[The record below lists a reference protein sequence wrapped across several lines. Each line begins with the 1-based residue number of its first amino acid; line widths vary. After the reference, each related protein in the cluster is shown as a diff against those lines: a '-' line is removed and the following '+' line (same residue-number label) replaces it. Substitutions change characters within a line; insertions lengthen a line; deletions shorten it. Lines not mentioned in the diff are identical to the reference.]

1 MELNLIR
8 SMLEDRLIQV
18 ENGIRQCRMMLDDLE
33 KEVVVLKMDCRQQQ
47 CCDSEANLLSLVEDP
62 AKVRIIQKA
71 MKKGLLA
78 MTPSGH
84 LHGLM
89 RSKTLL
95 AYFIGRLWSGDEVKN
110 DAVTHEPIWVLR
122 SSFPTKLVEDLF
134 EEKGLRDLRK
144 QRRNMPLPQGH
155 ELIDSLF

>member
-1 MELNLIR
+1 MGLNLIR

-33 KEVVVLKMDCRQQQ
+33 KEVVVLKMACRQQ
-47 CCDSEANLLSLVEDP
+47 CGDSEANLLSLVGDP
-62 AKVRIIQKA
+62 DKVRIIQKA
-71 MKKGLLA
+71 MEKGLLA

>member
-1 MELNLIR
+1 
-8 SMLEDRLIQV
+8 MLEDRLIQV

-47 CCDSEANLLSLVEDP
+47 CCDSEANLLSLVGDP
-62 AKVRIIQKA
+62 DKVRIIQKA
-71 MKKGLLA
+71 MEKGLLA
-78 MTPSGH
+78 MTPLGH

-122 SSFPTKLVEDLF
+122 SSFPTKLVEELF
-134 EEKGLRDLRK
+134 GEKGLRDLRK

-155 ELIDSLF
+155 ELIDALF

>member
-1 MELNLIR
+1 
-8 SMLEDRLIQV
+8 MLEDRLIQV

-33 KEVVVLKMDCRQQQ
+33 KEVMVLKIACRQQ
-47 CCDSEANLLSLVEDP
+47 CGDSEANLLSLVGDP
-62 AKVRIIQKA
+62 DKVRIIQKA
-71 MKKGLLA
+71 MEKDLLA

-122 SSFPTKLVEDLF
+122 SSFPTKLVEDLS

>member
-1 MELNLIR
+1 
-8 SMLEDRLIQV
+8 MLEDRLIQV
-18 ENGIRQCRMMLDDLE
+18 ENGIRQCRMILDDLE
-33 KEVVVLKMDCRQQQ
+33 KEVVVLKMACWQQ
-47 CCDSEANLLSLVEDP
+47 CGDSEANLLSLVGDP
-62 AKVRIIQKA
+62 DKVRIIQKA
-71 MKKGLLA
+71 MEKGLLA

>member
-1 MELNLIR
+1 
-8 SMLEDRLIQV
+8 MLEDRLIQV

-33 KEVVVLKMDCRQQQ
+33 KEVVVLKMACRQQ
-47 CCDSEANLLSLVEDP
+47 CGDSEANLLSLVGDP
-62 AKVRIIQKA
+62 DKVRIIQKT
-71 MKKGLLA
+71 MEKGLLA
-78 MTPSGH
+78 MTPSGP

>member
-1 MELNLIR
+1 
-8 SMLEDRLIQV
+8 MLEDRLIQV
-18 ENGIRQCRMMLDDLE
+18 ENGIRQCRMMLDDL
-33 KEVVVLKMDCRQQQ
+33 
-47 CCDSEANLLSLVEDP
+47 
-62 AKVRIIQKA
+62 
-71 MKKGLLA
+71 
-78 MTPSGH
+78 
-84 LHGLM
+84 
-89 RSKTLL
+89 
-95 AYFIGRLWSGDEVKN
+95 

>member
-1 MELNLIR
+1 
-8 SMLEDRLIQV
+8 MLEDRLIQV

-33 KEVVVLKMDCRQQQ
+33 KEVVVLKMACRQQ
-47 CCDSEANLLSLVEDP
+47 CGDSEANLLSLVGDP
-62 AKVRIIQKA
+62 DKVRIIQKA
-71 MKKGLLA
+71 MEKGLLT

>member
-1 MELNLIR
+1 
-8 SMLEDRLIQV
+8 MLEDRLIQV

-33 KEVVVLKMDCRQQQ
+33 KEVVVLKMACWQQQ
-47 CCDSEANLLSLVEDP
+47 CGDSKANLLSFVGDP
-62 AKVRIIQKA
+62 DKVRIIQKA

>member
-1 MELNLIR
+1 MW
-8 SMLEDRLIQV
+8 EDRLIQV

-33 KEVVVLKMDCRQQQ
+33 KEIVVLKMACRQQ
-47 CCDSEANLLSLVEDP
+47 CGDSEANLLSLVGDP
-62 AKVRIIQKA
+62 DKVRIIQKA
-71 MKKGLLA
+71 MEKGLLA
-78 MTPSGH
+78 MTPLGH

>member
-1 MELNLIR
+1 
-8 SMLEDRLIQV
+8 MLEDRLIQV
-18 ENGIRQCRMMLDDLE
+18 ENGIRQCRMMLDDLA
-33 KEVVVLKMDCRQQQ
+33 KEVVVLKMACRQQ
-47 CCDSEANLLSLVEDP
+47 CGDSEANLLSLVGDP
-62 AKVRIIQKA
+62 DKVRIIQKA

>member
-1 MELNLIR
+1 
-8 SMLEDRLIQV
+8 MLEDRLIQV

-33 KEVVVLKMDCRQQQ
+33 KEVEVLKMACRQQQ
-47 CCDSEANLLSLVEDP
+47 CGDSEANLLSLVGDP
-62 AKVRIIQKA
+62 DKVRIIQKA

-122 SSFPTKLVEDLF
+122 SSFPTKLVEDFF

>member
-1 MELNLIR
+1 
-8 SMLEDRLIQV
+8 MLEDRLIQV
-18 ENGIRQCRMMLDDLE
+18 ENGIRQCRMMLDDLA
-33 KEVVVLKMDCRQQQ
+33 KEVVVLKMACRQQQ
-47 CCDSEANLLSLVEDP
+47 CGDSEANLLSLVGDP
-62 AKVRIIQKA
+62 DKVRIIQKA
-71 MKKGLLA
+71 MEKGLLA
-78 MTPSGH
+78 MTPSGN

>member
-1 MELNLIR
+1 
-8 SMLEDRLIQV
+8 MLEDRLIQV

-33 KEVVVLKMDCRQQQ
+33 KEVVVLKMACRQQQ
-47 CCDSEANLLSLVEDP
+47 CGDSEANLLSLVGDP
-62 AKVRIIQKA
+62 DKVRIIQKA
-71 MKKGLLA
+71 MGKGLLA

>member
-1 MELNLIR
+1 
-8 SMLEDRLIQV
+8 MLEDRLIQV

-33 KEVVVLKMDCRQQQ
+33 KEVVVLKMACRQQQ
-47 CCDSEANLLSLVEDP
+47 CCDSEANLLSLVGDP
-62 AKVRIIQKA
+62 DKVRIIQKA

-95 AYFIGRLWSGDEVKN
+95 AYFIGRLWSGDEMKN
-110 DAVTHEPIWVLR
+110 DSVTHEPIWVLR

>member
-1 MELNLIR
+1 
-8 SMLEDRLIQV
+8 MLEDRLIQV
-18 ENGIRQCRMMLDDLE
+18 ENGIRQCRMMLDDLA
-33 KEVVVLKMDCRQQQ
+33 KEVVVLKMACRQQQ
-47 CCDSEANLLSLVEDP
+47 CGDSEANLLSLVGDP
-62 AKVRIIQKA
+62 DKVRIIQKA

>member
-1 MELNLIR
+1 
-8 SMLEDRLIQV
+8 MLEDRLIQV

-33 KEVVVLKMDCRQQQ
+33 KEVVVLKMACRQQQ
-47 CCDSEANLLSLVEDP
+47 CCDSEAYLLSLVGDP
-62 AKVRIIQKA
+62 DKVRIIQKA

>member
-1 MELNLIR
+1 
-8 SMLEDRLIQV
+8 MLEDRLIQV

-33 KEVVVLKMDCRQQQ
+33 KEVEVLKMACRQQQ
-47 CCDSEANLLSLVEDP
+47 CGDSEANLLSLVGDP
-62 AKVRIIQKA
+62 DKVRIIQKA

>member
-1 MELNLIR
+1 
-8 SMLEDRLIQV
+8 MLEDRLIQV

-33 KEVVVLKMDCRQQQ
+33 KEVVVLKMACRQQ
-47 CCDSEANLLSLVEDP
+47 CGDSEANLLSLVGDP

-71 MKKGLLA
+71 MEKGLLA

>member
-1 MELNLIR
+1 
-8 SMLEDRLIQV
+8 MLENRLIQV

-47 CCDSEANLLSLVEDP
+47 CCDSEANLLSLVGDP
-62 AKVRIIQKA
+62 DKVRIIQKA
-71 MKKGLLA
+71 MEKGLLA
-78 MTPSGH
+78 MTPLGH

>member
-1 MELNLIR
+1 MF
-8 SMLEDRLIQV
+8 EDRLIQV

-47 CCDSEANLLSLVEDP
+47 CCDSEANLLSLVGDP
-62 AKVRIIQKA
+62 DKVRIIQKA

>member
-1 MELNLIR
+1 
-8 SMLEDRLIQV
+8 MLEDRLIQV

-33 KEVVVLKMDCRQQQ
+33 KEVVVLKMACRQQ
-47 CCDSEANLLSLVEDP
+47 CGDSEANLLSLVGDP
-62 AKVRIIQKA
+62 DKVRIIQKA
-71 MKKGLLA
+71 MEKGLLA

-84 LHGLM
+84 LHELM

-122 SSFPTKLVEDLF
+122 SSFPTRLVEDLF

>member
-1 MELNLIR
+1 
-8 SMLEDRLIQV
+8 MLEDRLIQV

-33 KEVVVLKMDCRQQQ
+33 KEVVVFKMACRQQQ
-47 CCDSEANLLSLVEDP
+47 CCDSEANLLSLVGDP
-62 AKVRIIQKA
+62 DKVRIIQKA

-110 DAVTHEPIWVLR
+110 DSVTHEPIWVLR

>member
-1 MELNLIR
+1 
-8 SMLEDRLIQV
+8 MLEDRLIQV

-33 KEVVVLKMDCRQQQ
+33 KEVVVLKMACRQQ
-47 CCDSEANLLSLVEDP
+47 CGDSEANLLSLVGDP
-62 AKVRIIQKA
+62 DKVRIIQKA
-71 MKKGLLA
+71 MEKGLLA

-134 EEKGLRDLRK
+134 EEDRK
-144 QRRNMPLPQGH
+144 
-155 ELIDSLF
+155 SVV

>member
-1 MELNLIR
+1 
-8 SMLEDRLIQV
+8 MLEDRLIQV

-33 KEVVVLKMDCRQQQ
+33 KEVVVLKMACRQQ
-47 CCDSEANLLSLVEDP
+47 CGDSEANLLCLVGDP
-62 AKVRIIQKA
+62 DKVRIIQKA

>member
-1 MELNLIR
+1 
-8 SMLEDRLIQV
+8 MLEDRLIQV

-33 KEVVVLKMDCRQQQ
+33 KEVVVLKMACRQQ
-47 CCDSEANLLSLVEDP
+47 CGDSEANLLSFVGDP
-62 AKVRIIQKA
+62 DKVRIIQKA

>member
-1 MELNLIR
+1 MIR

-33 KEVVVLKMDCRQQQ
+33 KEVVVLKMACRQQ
-47 CCDSEANLLSLVEDP
+47 CGDSEANLLSLVGDP
-62 AKVRIIQKA
+62 DKVRIIQKA
-71 MKKGLLA
+71 MEKGLLA
-78 MTPSGH
+78 ITPSGH

>member
-1 MELNLIR
+1 
-8 SMLEDRLIQV
+8 MLENRLIQV

-33 KEVVVLKMDCRQQQ
+33 KEVVVLKMACRQQQ
-47 CCDSEANLLSLVEDP
+47 CGDSEANLLSLVGDP
-62 AKVRIIQKA
+62 DKVRIIQKA

>member
-1 MELNLIR
+1 
-8 SMLEDRLIQV
+8 MLEDRLIQV

-33 KEVVVLKMDCRQQQ
+33 KEVVVLKMACRQQQ
-47 CCDSEANLLSLVEDP
+47 CGDSEANLLSFVGDP
-62 AKVRIIQKA
+62 DKVRIIQKA

>member
-1 MELNLIR
+1 
-8 SMLEDRLIQV
+8 MLEDRLIQV

-33 KEVVVLKMDCRQQQ
+33 KEVVVLKMACRQQ
-47 CCDSEANLLSLVEDP
+47 CGDSEANLLSLVGDP
-62 AKVRIIQKA
+62 DKVRIIQKA
-71 MKKGLLA
+71 MEKGLLA
-78 MTPSGH
+78 ITPSGH

-134 EEKGLRDLRK
+134 EEKGLRNLRK

>member
-1 MELNLIR
+1 
-8 SMLEDRLIQV
+8 MLEDRLIQV

-33 KEVVVLKMDCRQQQ
+33 KEVVVLKMACRQQQ
-47 CCDSEANLLSLVEDP
+47 CGDSEANLLSFVGDP

-110 DAVTHEPIWVLR
+110 DSVTHEPIWVVR

>member
-1 MELNLIR
+1 MF
-8 SMLEDRLIQV
+8 EDRLIQV

-33 KEVVVLKMDCRQQQ
+33 KEVVVLKMACRQQQ
-47 CCDSEANLLSLVEDP
+47 CGDSEANLLSLVGDP
-62 AKVRIIQKA
+62 DKVRIIQKA

>member
-1 MELNLIR
+1 
-8 SMLEDRLIQV
+8 MLENRLIQV

-33 KEVVVLKMDCRQQQ
+33 KEVEVLKMACRQQQ
-47 CCDSEANLLSLVEDP
+47 CGDSEANLLSLVGDP
-62 AKVRIIQKA
+62 DKVRIIQKA

>member
-1 MELNLIR
+1 
-8 SMLEDRLIQV
+8 MLEDRLIQV

-33 KEVVVLKMDCRQQQ
+33 KEVVVLKMACRQQ
-47 CCDSEANLLSLVEDP
+47 CGDSEAN
-62 AKVRIIQKA
+62 I
-71 MKKGLLA
+71 
-78 MTPSGH
+78 
-84 LHGLM
+84 
-89 RSKTLL
+89 
-95 AYFIGRLWSGDEVKN
+95 IGRLWSGDEVKN

-134 EEKGLRDLRK
+134 GEKGLRDLRK

>member
-1 MELNLIR
+1 
-8 SMLEDRLIQV
+8 MLEDRLIQV

-33 KEVVVLKMDCRQQQ
+33 KEVVVLKMACRQQQ
-47 CCDSEANLLSLVEDP
+47 CGDSEANLLSFVGDP

-110 DAVTHEPIWVLR
+110 DAVTYEPIWVLR

>member
-1 MELNLIR
+1 
-8 SMLEDRLIQV
+8 MLEDRLIQV

-33 KEVVVLKMDCRQQQ
+33 KEVVVLKMACRQQ
-47 CCDSEANLLSLVEDP
+47 CGDSEANLLSLVGDP
-62 AKVRIIQKA
+62 DKVRIIQKA
-71 MKKGLLA
+71 MEKGLLA

-155 ELIDSLF
+155 ELIASLF

>member
-1 MELNLIR
+1 
-8 SMLEDRLIQV
+8 MLENRLIQV

-33 KEVVVLKMDCRQQQ
+33 KEVVVLKMACRQQQ
-47 CCDSEANLLSLVEDP
+47 CGDSEANLLSLVGDP
-62 AKVRIIQKA
+62 DKVRIIQKA

-78 MTPSGH
+78 MTPLGH

>member
-1 MELNLIR
+1 
-8 SMLEDRLIQV
+8 MLEDRLIQV

-33 KEVVVLKMDCRQQQ
+33 KEVVVLKMACRQQ
-47 CCDSEANLLSLVEDP
+47 CGDSETNLLSPVGDP
-62 AKVRIIQKA
+62 DKVRIIQKA
-71 MKKGLLA
+71 MEKGLLA

>member
-1 MELNLIR
+1 MIR
-8 SMLEDRLIQV
+8 SMFEDRLIQV

-33 KEVVVLKMDCRQQQ
+33 KEVVVLKMACRQQQ
-47 CCDSEANLLSLVEDP
+47 CGDSEANLLSLVGDP
-62 AKVRIIQKA
+62 DKVRIIQKA